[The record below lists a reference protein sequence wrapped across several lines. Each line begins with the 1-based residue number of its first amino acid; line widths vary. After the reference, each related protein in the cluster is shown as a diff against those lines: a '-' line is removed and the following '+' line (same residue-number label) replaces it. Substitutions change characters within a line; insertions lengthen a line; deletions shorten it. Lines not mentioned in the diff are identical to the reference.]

1 MADTGFVTEHKMSHE
16 PEHKP
21 AVRRIVLPSGRTI
34 EVIRF
39 QDKPGVGIRDLHIC
53 PSCESQL
60 VQPVAWSEAGEDRW
74 DLTLKCPNC
83 CWTETGNF
91 DRREVEML
99 EDHLD
104 EGLGEMIADLQ
115 RLARANTIAEIDRFT
130 AALDANLILPEDF

>member
-1 MADTGFVTEHKMSHE
+1 VADTGFVTEHKMSHE
-16 PEHKP
+16 HEHKP

-39 QDKPGVGIRDLHIC
+39 EDKPDVGTRELHIC

-60 VQPVAWSEAGEDRW
+60 VQPVAWSEAGEERW
-74 DLTLKCPNC
+74 ELTLECPNC
-83 CWTETGNF
+83 SWTATGNF
-91 DRREVEML
+91 DRHEVEML

-104 EGLGEMIADLQ
+104 QGLGEMIADLQ
-115 RLARANTIAEIDRFT
+115 RLSHANMIAEIDRFT